1 MSVMMLGSSIF
12 IVAVISAVLFLGL
25 TDFCN
30 HRAFHRRKNDF
41 RKRGEVFREGVC
53 KVEIYCSDYEMKP
66 LMKSFK
72 VGLPGPNYC
81 IDCNFLSTKDA
92 WLLFLRKKA
101 LGGLYKRDIGHI
113 ELTVGS
119 NSCGSVLIS
128 ELDDNLLVS
137 FKNPKSGVDKVLV
150 YGYHSLM
157 K

>member
-25 TDFCN
+25 TDFHN
-30 HRAFHRRKNDF
+30 HRAFQ
-41 RKRGEVFREGVC
+41 
-53 KVEIYCSDYEMKP
+53 
-66 LMKSFK
+66 
-72 VGLPGPNYC
+72 PNYC

-119 NSCGSVLIS
+119 NSCGNVLIS

-150 YGYHSLM
+150 YGYHSLL